1 MRKILLACCAGM
13 STSLLVTRMQEA
25 AKKRNID
32 VEISAMPVGEA
43 ETVLKN
49 WDIVMLGPQV
59 RHQLKRTEEKA
70 EGKLPVRVI
79 EMRDYGLM
87 NGDNVLDAALKAMDE
102 FYK

>member
-13 STSLLVTRMQEA
+13 STSLLVTRMQES

-43 ETVLKN
+43 ETVLQN

-70 EGKLPVRVI
+70 GGKLPVCVI
-79 EMRDYGLM
+79 DMRDYGLM
-87 NGDNVLDAALKAMDE
+87 NGDKVLDAAIKTMDE